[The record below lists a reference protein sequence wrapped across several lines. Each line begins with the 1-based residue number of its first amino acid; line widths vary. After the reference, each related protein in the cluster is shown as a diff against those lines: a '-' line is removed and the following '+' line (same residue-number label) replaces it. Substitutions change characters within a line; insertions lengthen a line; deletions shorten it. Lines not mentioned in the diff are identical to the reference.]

1 MILPRDPARL
11 LHRAAVQRGAA
22 VLAVVAFT
30 AAAGHAQPGQVASR
44 ASAGQPVPVA
54 SEPKPATGAAKTD
67 RSSRSRVVLRDV
79 DLRYC
84 LDRGSNEAIIM
95 CAEAG
100 R

>member
-11 LHRAAVQRGAA
+11 LHRAAALRGAA

-30 AAAGHAQPGQVASR
+30 ISVGHAQSGQVASQ
-44 ASAGQPVPVA
+44 ASAGQSAPVA
-54 SEPKPATGAAKTD
+54 SESKPATGGDKAD
-67 RSSRSRVVLRDV
+67 RSSRSRGLLRDV

-84 LDRGSNEAIIM
+84 LDRGSNEAIIR